1 MSPLL
6 LFLEE
11 VVWHFSMAIGDTSNT
26 PAVVVVVV
34 VVVAV
39 TDGATEEST
48 AEEEA
53 ELAVDDVDLR
63 SVAGSPTM
71 TGSGV

>member
-1 MSPLL
+1 
-6 LFLEE
+6 
-11 VVWHFSMAIGDTSNT
+11 MAIGDTSNT
-26 PAVVVVVV
+26 PAVV

-53 ELAVDDVDLR
+53 ELLAVDDVDLR